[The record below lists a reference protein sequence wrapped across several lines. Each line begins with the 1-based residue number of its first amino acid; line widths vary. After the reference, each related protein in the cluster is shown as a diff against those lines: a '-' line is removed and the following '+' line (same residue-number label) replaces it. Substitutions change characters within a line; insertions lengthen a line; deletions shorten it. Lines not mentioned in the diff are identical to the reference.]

1 MKAILVDASISSCGF
16 KSYNTGELM
25 ESSWIHHG
33 LCSISAYA
41 KQAGHSISLIDLR
54 TLAGYEEFK
63 DEIEKSRPG
72 AVGLSMM
79 SVDFDAVTKCA
90 AIIKQVD
97 SSIKVIVG
105 GPHPSIMP
113 EEVSANLQ
121 FDHIVIGEGEITFS
135 DILHSLETGNK
146 IERVIHG
153 TPADLDKLPFAD
165 RELYGGHEAPILA
178 ELPVPFMTVI
188 AARGCIYNCS
198 FCQPAEKIIFGKGL
212 RRRSVV
218 SLLAELEIL
227 REKYGLKSLM
237 IHDDCF
243 TEDVE
248 YVKEFCRGYAARGFK
263 MPFVC
268 QSRADIICRNE
279 ETIKMMRDAG
289 LHMFIIGFES
299 GNQRILN
306 FLRKGTKVEHNI
318 KAAEIC
324 RRYGIKV
331 WANYMLGIPGEKKRE
346 TMDTVRMIKK
356 IKPDHYSPAFFTPHP
371 GSDLFTYCENNGLS
385 LIKSHEEYRRSPLG
399 QKIKGIDYEF
409 LKRALADS
417 MDPVTHSA
425 FSRFKKFAVYGTA
438 ASLKKTAPGRKLVE
452 IVKKAVR
459 SGK

>member
-54 TLAGYEEFK
+54 LLSGYEEFK
-63 DEIEKSRPG
+63 ALIEKSRPG
-72 AVGLSMM
+72 VVGLSMM

-90 AIIKQVD
+90 ALVKEVD
-97 SSIKVIVG
+97 SSIVVIVG

-113 EEVSANLQ
+113 EEVSANPQ
-121 FDHIVIGEGEITFS
+121 FDYVVLGEGEITFT
-135 DILHSLETGNK
+135 DLLNSLAAGK
-146 IERVIHG
+146 KVERVIKG

-165 RELYGGHEAPILA
+165 RELYSGHEAPILS

-212 RRRSVV
+212 RRRSVS
-218 SLLAELEIL
+218 SLLAELETL
-227 REKYGLKSLM
+227 RDKYGLKSLM

-248 YVKEFCRGYAARGFK
+248 YVEEFCRGYVERGFK
-263 MPFVC
+263 LPFVC

-279 ETIKMMRDAG
+279 ETIKKMREAG
-289 LHMFIIGFES
+289 LFMFIIGFES

-318 KAAEIC
+318 RAAEIC
-324 RRYGIKV
+324 RKYGIKV

-425 FSRFKKFAVYGTA
+425 FSRFKKIAVYGTA
-438 ASLKKTAPGRKLVE
+438 AFLKKTAPGRKLVE
-452 IVKKAVR
+452 LVKKAVR

>member
-1 MKAILVDASISSCGF
+1 M
-16 KSYNTGELM
+16 
-25 ESSWIHHG
+25 
-33 LCSISAYA
+33 
-41 KQAGHSISLIDLR
+41 
-54 TLAGYEEFK
+54 
-63 DEIEKSRPG
+63 
-72 AVGLSMM
+72 
-79 SVDFDAVTKCA
+79 
-90 AIIKQVD
+90 
-97 SSIKVIVG
+97 
-105 GPHPSIMP
+105 
-113 EEVSANLQ
+113 
-121 FDHIVIGEGEITFS
+121 
-135 DILHSLETGNK
+135 
-146 IERVIHG
+146 
-153 TPADLDKLPFAD
+153 
-165 RELYGGHEAPILA
+165 
-178 ELPVPFMTVI
+178 
-188 AARGCIYNCS
+188 
-198 FCQPAEKIIFGKGL
+198 
-212 RRRSVV
+212 
-218 SLLAELEIL
+218 
-227 REKYGLKSLM
+227 LKS
-237 IHDDCF
+237 
-243 TEDVE
+243 
-248 YVKEFCRGYAARGFK
+248 FCRGYAARGFK